1 MVECRESN
9 CLSPERPNRYS
20 SDSGYIR
27 TCVQKVSHSVHSF
40 HARSLVYVRVMK
52 RWVSFSALYATLLMV
67 LPELAAAQRSIVV
80 NTGIRASIPQ
90 IMTKIVSFLA
100 VTSVMFTITL
110 FLIGAFKMVMYGY
123 NENKLKEGKDLMIGS
138 LIGLCVILGSYGIL
152 RTVLYLVY

>member
-1 MVECRESN
+1 
-9 CLSPERPNRYS
+9 
-20 SDSGYIR
+20 
-27 TCVQKVSHSVHSF
+27 
-40 HARSLVYVRVMK
+40 MK